1 MFDLNSILP
10 LLWCHL
16 YNLRE
21 GSPTAIHCIKS
32 EDFHARNDIQTF
44 FTIRVVLVV
53 HYHIISYKIKLE
65 NFEPN
70 SPLNVY
76 WWHCWSHT
84 MYTDKKEAWI
94 KVMKI
99 KLRGVVIVIPLKF
112 EVWHLK
118 FGTIPFFSNVMD
130 LWHDISFTF
139 PCNHVTYV
147 CLDIII
153 LTWVPDDLL

>member
-1 MFDLNSILP
+1 MKNRLCLTWTVSFRCSDVIYTISEKG
-10 LLWCHL
+10 HL
-16 YNLRE
+16 
-21 GSPTAIHCIKS
+21 HCIKC
-32 EDFHARNDIQTF
+32 EDFHRFPCQEWHSDF
-44 FTIRVVLVV
+44 FFFFFSTVCVVLVV
-53 HYHIISYKIKLE
+53 HYHILSYKINLE

-84 MYTDKKEAWI
+84 MYTDKKEAWT

-118 FGTIPFFSNVMD
+118 FP
-130 LWHDISFTF
+130 SFQM
-139 PCNHVTYV
+139 
-147 CLDIII
+147 
-153 LTWVPDDLL
+153 

>member
-1 MFDLNSILP
+1 MKCRWRTGYVWLEQYPSVVLISFTQSQRRVTYTALNVKISMP
-10 LLWCHL
+10 
-16 YNLRE
+16 
-21 GSPTAIHCIKS
+21 GM
-32 EDFHARNDIQTF
+32 TF
-44 FTIRVVLVV
+44 RLFFFFFFSTVCVVLVV
-53 HYHIISYKIKLE
+53 HYHILSYKINLE

-84 MYTDKKEAWI
+84 MYTDKKEAWT

-118 FGTIPFFSNVMD
+118 FP
-130 LWHDISFTF
+130 SFQM
-139 PCNHVTYV
+139 
-147 CLDIII
+147 
-153 LTWVPDDLL
+153 